1 MLSIPYFLRGNPM
14 NKTQKFFPKN
24 VEKMYEKGN
33 FNKFFDEVSIPKRV
47 EAFKAEPL
55 EDIIHEIDLLP
66 IKEAPIETESAPEAI
81 IDYGDT
87 KILTEVD
94 NSQYEPPIPQ
104 HTPIEREKSKKP
116 LGLLVGI
123 VLGVVAI
130 GAGVW
135 IYKQNKPT
143 SEIVIPMIAEESKT
157 EALPDLN
164 AIHLPLQ
171 NAEVIAPPETEKEP
185 ESVLDKTD
193 DIQENAVKDEDKQ
206 EINDTD
212 RTVEPKEGKQEAEAP
227 KNDEIEKNNIT
238 HDENQAIE
246 TAPVKALP
254 KKAIKEPKPVKKIKK
269 EPKKEVWELEAD
281 KKLQE
286 LNDALK

>member
-1 MLSIPYFLRGNPM
+1 MPGIPYFLRGSPM

-66 IKEAPIETESAPEAI
+66 IKETPIETENAPEAI
-81 IDYGDT
+81 IDYADA
-87 KILTEVD
+87 KSLTDID
-94 NSQYEPPIPQ
+94 NVQPESPIPQ
-104 HTPIEREKSKKP
+104 YIPIERENSKKP
-116 LGLLVGI
+116 LGLLIGI

-143 SEIVIPMIAEESKT
+143 SEIVIPMITEESKT

-171 NAEVIAPPETEKEP
+171 NAEVIAPPETVKEP

-193 DIQENAVKDEDKQ
+193 DMQENVEKDEDKK

-212 RTVEPKEGKQEAEAP
+212 RTVEPKEDKQETENP
-227 KNDEIEKNNIT
+227 KNNEIEKNNIT
-238 HDENQAIE
+238 NNENQTIE
-246 TAPVKALP
+246 AAPVKASP
-254 KKAIKEPKPVKKIKK
+254 KKAIKETKPVKKIKK
-269 EPKKEVWELEAD
+269 ESKKDVWELEAD